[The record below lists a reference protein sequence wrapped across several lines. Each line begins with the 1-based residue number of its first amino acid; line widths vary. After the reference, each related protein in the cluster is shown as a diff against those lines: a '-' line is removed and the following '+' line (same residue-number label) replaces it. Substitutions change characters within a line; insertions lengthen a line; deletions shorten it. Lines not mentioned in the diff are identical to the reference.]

1 MKNKTRL
8 HFPSDIQDL
17 SDLLLGTYVAVD
29 NDEHSAS
36 CQNKMELLVSNL
48 NTNGDRKYKGGN
60 LMLVCPITRNFTR
73 TMTEPQPYLKAEATL
88 CQRILISPAMSH

>member
-8 HFPSDIQDL
+8 HLPSDIQDL
-17 SDLLLGTYVAVD
+17 SDLLLGTYVAV

-48 NTNGDRKYKGGN
+48 KSNRGRK
-60 LMLVCPITRNFTR
+60 L
-73 TMTEPQPYLKAEATL
+73 
-88 CQRILISPAMSH
+88 